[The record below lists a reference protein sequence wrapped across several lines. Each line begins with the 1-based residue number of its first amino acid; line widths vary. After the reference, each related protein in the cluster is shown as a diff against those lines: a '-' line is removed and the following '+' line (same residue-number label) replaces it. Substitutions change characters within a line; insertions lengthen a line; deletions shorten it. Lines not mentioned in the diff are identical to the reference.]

1 MQINKIVDNLKDS
14 EPLLDSVL
22 MHVGS
27 MYSVIGKFENAI
39 LVHQRAIRILENR
52 YGNDL
57 LKPFLFF
64 LCHLFPFHLS
74 LTNKTSMC

>member
-1 MQINKIVDNLKDS
+1 MQINKIVDNLKES

-27 MYSVIGKFENAI
+27 MYSAIGKFENAI
-39 LVHQRAIRILENR
+39 LAHQRAVRILENR

-57 LKPFLFF
+57 LNLFLFS
-64 LCHLFPFHLS
+64 LCLLFPFVCL
-74 LTNKTSMC
+74 

>member
-1 MQINKIVDNLKDS
+1 MQINKIVDNLKES

-27 MYSVIGKFENAI
+27 MYSAIGKFENAI
-39 LVHQRAIRILENR
+39 LAHQRAVRILENR

-57 LKPFLFF
+57 LNLFLFS
-64 LCHLFPFHLS
+64 LLFPFVCL
-74 LTNKTSMC
+74 